1 MKRTTPILARW
12 TGAALAVCVAAGA
25 LAGCTPTVAL
35 EPAAD
40 AVNPACAAVIVAL
53 RNYDTLADLPARET
67 NAQATAAWGSPA
79 GIILR
84 CGVPVPAPT
93 ATLPCFTVDGID
105 WLRDD
110 SNDPNFVFT
119 TYGRD
124 PAVEVI
130 IDDSAASALDALTE
144 LARPVSAIPA
154 TGECISPTDT
164 RE

>member
-1 MKRTTPILARW
+1 MKRTKPIRVSRL
-12 TGAALAVCVAAGA
+12 LAAGLIA
-25 LAGCTPTVAL
+25 ATLTGCAPTVAL
-35 EPAAD
+35 EPGAD
-40 AVNPACAAVIVAL
+40 AINPACASVIVAL
-53 RNYDTLADLPARET
+53 RNYDTLAELPARET
-67 NAQATAAWGSPA
+67 NAQGTAAWGSPV
-79 GIILR
+79 GVILR

-110 SNDPNFVFT
+110 SNDPSFVFT

-130 IDDSAASALDALTE
+130 IDDSSASALDALTE
-144 LARPVSAIPA
+144 LARPVGTIAA
-154 TGECISPTDT
+154 AGACISPTDP